1 MNAVI
6 GMSGLLLGT
15 NLSPEQRDY
24 IETIRS
30 SGDALLAIIN
40 DILDFSKIDE
50 GKMEIEHLPFDL
62 EECIESS
69 LDLVAT
75 EASEKSL
82 RLTYT
87 LDESVPSTIQGDAT
101 RLRQVLVNLLSNAVK
116 FTDEGEI
123 AVIVCPGS
131 IAGEIHFAVRDTGIG
146 ISEESMGKL
155 FLSFSQVDTSTS
167 RKYGGTGLGLAIS
180 KRLVELMGGRIWA
193 ESKEGLGST
202 FHFTIFAPA
211 AEGKLTDSKLKGKR
225 LLALIEDEGCK
236 KNLTRHALS
245 WGIRISIISSSDQA
259 REIMER
265 EGFDALL
272 LDMQIPGAQ
281 TLASEMGESEIGE
294 AMPLITLMPSNYRSS
309 SNASPAKPVK
319 LSQLHSIL
327 LKVLAEKPFIK
338 AERPLLSMPN
348 QDVRILLAE
357 DNLVNQKVALLMLKR
372 LGYIADVAAN
382 GLEVLE
388 ALERQ
393 HYDIILMDVQMPE
406 MDGLETARHICE
418 MKLESPPKI
427 LAMTAYAL
435 EGDREKCLDSGMDGY
450 VSKPVQIEEL
460 RLALER
466 LDKENFENKN

>member
-1 MNAVI
+1 
-6 GMSGLLLGT
+6 
-15 NLSPEQRDY
+15 
-24 IETIRS
+24 
-30 SGDALLAIIN
+30 
-40 DILDFSKIDE
+40 
-50 GKMEIEHLPFDL
+50 
-62 EECIESS
+62 
-69 LDLVAT
+69 
-75 EASEKSL
+75 
-82 RLTYT
+82 
-87 LDESVPSTIQGDAT
+87 
-101 RLRQVLVNLLSNAVK
+101 
-116 FTDEGEI
+116 
-123 AVIVCPGS
+123 
-131 IAGEIHFAVRDTGIG
+131 
-146 ISEESMGKL
+146 
-155 FLSFSQVDTSTS
+155 
-167 RKYGGTGLGLAIS
+167 
-180 KRLVELMGGRIWA
+180 MGGRIWA

-309 SNASPAKPVK
+309 SNASLAKPVK

-388 ALERQ
+388 ALKRQ

-406 MDGLETARHICE
+406 MDGLETARRICE

-460 RLALER
+460 RLALEG
-466 LDKENFENKN
+466 LDKENFEN